1 MLLYISRQYLC
12 KCDKNLLKLAKFS
25 ILYFQGPST
34 PTPGDDS
41 LLSVSISYSFQGL
54 FTQVI
59 LGGFTSSLPFVSK
72 SSNDSTTKKMSS
84 DEVDNKGATVSPRPD
99 DKVELNS
106 KSDEKTGDPTTP
118 PPVDLTSGVVEQ
130 TTRYLEHNSSYVG
143 ADNSSSVCLF
153 KDSKLR
159 VFDVVVYLTVDLVL
173 SVLALFLGGA
183 LLIAW
188 LVFSLT

>member
-1 MLLYISRQYLC
+1 
-12 KCDKNLLKLAKFS
+12 
-25 ILYFQGPST
+25 
-34 PTPGDDS
+34 
-41 LLSVSISYSFQGL
+41 
-54 FTQVI
+54 
-59 LGGFTSSLPFVSK
+59 
-72 SSNDSTTKKMSS
+72 MSS

-106 KSDEKTGDPTTP
+106 KSDVKTGDPTTP

-143 ADNSSSVCLF
+143 PENSSSVCLF